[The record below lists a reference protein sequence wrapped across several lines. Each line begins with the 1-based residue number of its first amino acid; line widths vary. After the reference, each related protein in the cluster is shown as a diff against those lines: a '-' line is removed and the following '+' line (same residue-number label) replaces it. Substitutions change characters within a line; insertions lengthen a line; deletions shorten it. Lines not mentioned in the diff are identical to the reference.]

1 MFGLSPRA
9 KEHLRALSDLCDPR
23 QVQRRLLADLRALSA
38 EYIRSPAFLA
48 LMRWQLKTMTVSP
61 QLWSPFRYR

>member
-1 MFGLSPRA
+1 MFGLSPQAR
-9 KEHLRALSDLCDPR
+9 EHIRILTDLCDPR
-23 QVQRRLLADLRALSA
+23 QVQRRFLADLRALSA